1 MLASWSISKRINA
14 GFALSLLVL
23 IGLGAFAFFAVSR
36 IGGIFVEYRD
46 AAAQSQLVRDY
57 EEDLLESRLASLNYQ
72 RSRDPEFLE
81 EMRSNVAEIVDDTLG
96 DRLFAGD
103 SALMAARDRV
113 LGHARDYA
121 ANIDRIAAYY
131 KQRDALVAVLAD
143 LGPKTRKILTG
154 LRQDNVAADNPQG
167 VALAAEVQEALLL
180 GRFYAERFLLTN
192 RPADFERSLSE
203 LNKAQATA
211 DRMAVAVGRPDIQ
224 GVTTTVIEN
233 LSTYRETL
241 MQVRAVIVERNALMD
256 EMFERLGPEM
266 QADLEALVEGRL
278 SRQNERG
285 PMGDAL
291 VATMQWIVPVVS
303 MIAAVLAMG
312 LSVLIGRWISGAVK
326 TLAEKTERLAR
337 GDMSMTIDGTDHAHE
352 LGQVARSLVIF
363 RDNMR
368 KTEDLR
374 RSLEDVLTEAHENSI
389 SVASVAVELQ
399 TSAEHLSAGAGQQA
413 SSAQQASA
421 AIEEMTANIRQTA
434 ENAAHTEE
442 IATNASE
449 QAKSSGEAVAHAV
462 EAMRTIAEQINVVQE
477 IARQTDLLALN
488 AAVEA
493 ARAGEH
499 GRGFAVV
506 AAEVRKLA
514 ERAQHSAQEIADLST
529 RTMDAA
535 GQAGSKLERLVPDIL
550 RTAELIQEIS
560 AATNEQNVGAEQI
573 NTAIRDLDLV
583 IQRNTETAASA
594 RDRAIDLAGQADE
607 LKRTISRFREQGDI
621 GASAPKAEDGPE
633 EPLAVAAELDP
644 PATTYST
651 AA

>member
-266 QADLEALVEGRL
+266 QADLEALVEGECCAHVEDDRAYR
-278 SRQNERG
+278 ST
-285 PMGDAL
+285 A
-291 VATMQWIVPVVS
+291 
-303 MIAAVLAMG
+303 IAAVRRTLTDARLDDHLVDIDADDRFDG
-312 LSVLIGRWISGAVK
+312 VDQRDAVRASALRGEPVRHDVTNVGRELREHGYGAV
-326 TLAEKTERLAR
+326 
-337 GDMSMTIDGTDHAHE
+337 
-352 LGQVARSLVIF
+352 
-363 RDNMR
+363 
-368 KTEDLR
+368 
-374 RSLEDVLTEAHENSI
+374 
-389 SVASVAVELQ
+389 
-399 TSAEHLSAGAGQQA
+399 
-413 SSAQQASA
+413 
-421 AIEEMTANIRQTA
+421 
-434 ENAAHTEE
+434 
-442 IATNASE
+442 
-449 QAKSSGEAVAHAV
+449 
-462 EAMRTIAEQINVVQE
+462 
-477 IARQTDLLALN
+477 
-488 AAVEA
+488 
-493 ARAGEH
+493 
-499 GRGFAVV
+499 
-506 AAEVRKLA
+506 
-514 ERAQHSAQEIADLST
+514 
-529 RTMDAA
+529 
-535 GQAGSKLERLVPDIL
+535 
-550 RTAELIQEIS
+550 
-560 AATNEQNVGAEQI
+560 
-573 NTAIRDLDLV
+573 LD
-583 IQRNTETAASA
+583 R
-594 RDRAIDLAGQADE
+594 
-607 LKRTISRFREQGDI
+607 
-621 GASAPKAEDGPE
+621 P
-633 EPLAVAAELDP
+633 
-644 PATTYST
+644 
-651 AA
+651 